1 MNPFF
6 NMYPNQQNQQN
17 MYQQFNNMYNNM
29 PQNNQNGM
37 GFNPFIYQQFMNQN
51 YMNMNNNNNNN
62 IQQLFQ
68 MFLQWMNNYNN
79 NNINYNFNNQNN
91 QYNQNM
97 NINNNNFNANGGN
110 NARNNGV
117 NQPIKETLPRDDK
130 MLKFE
135 NEYMEDMENLKN
147 VIFLASSGFK
157 VLIKV
162 PYYETVE
169 NLFRLFARKVGIG
182 ENTLGKN
189 IFFIFDATY
198 LKIDDKRA
206 IYEITQ
212 ANNPTIT
219 VIDSGNVLGAK

>member
-6 NMYPNQQNQQN
+6 NMYPNQQNQPN
-17 MYQQFNNMYNNM
+17 MYQQFNNMYNSM

-51 YMNMNNNNNNN
+51 YMNMNNNNNV
-62 IQQLFQ
+62 QQLFQ

-79 NNINYNFNNQNN
+79 NNNNYNFNNQNN
-91 QYNQNM
+91 QYYQNM
-97 NINNNNFNANGGN
+97 NNNNFNANGGN
-110 NARNNGV
+110 NNINNEAK
-117 NQPIKETLPRDDK
+117 QPVKETIPRPKEDK
-130 MLKFE
+130 MLIID
-135 NEYMEDMENLKN
+135 NEYIEDMENLKN

-169 NLFRLFARKVGIG
+169 NLFKLFARKIGIG
-182 ENTLGKN
+182 ENTLGKD
-189 IFFIFDATY
+189 IFFIFDASY
-198 LKIDDKRA
+198 LQVNDKRA

-212 ANNPTIT
+212 ASNPTIT

>member
-6 NMYPNQQNQQN
+6 NMYPNQQNQPN

-51 YMNMNNNNNNN
+51 YMNMNNNNN
-62 IQQLFQ
+62 IQQMFQ

-79 NNINYNFNNQNN
+79 NNNNYNFNNQNN

-97 NINNNNFNANGGN
+97 NNNNFNVNGGN
-110 NARNNGV
+110 NNRNNV
-117 NQPIKETLPRDDK
+117 ANQQVKETLPRKDE

-135 NEYMEDMENLKN
+135 HEYIEDLENLRN
-147 VIFLASSGFK
+147 IIFLASSGFR
-157 VLIKV
+157 VLIKA

-169 NLFRLFARKVGIG
+169 NLFKLFAKKVGIG
-182 ENTLGKN
+182 ESTLGKD
-189 IFFIFDATY
+189 IFFIFDASY
-198 LKIDDKRA
+198 LKVDDKRA

-212 ANNPTIT
+212 TSNPTIT